1 MFLFAEKIYTAASLA
16 VRADDRCDGLMLR
29 MIPVYGDITLLFHL
43 AVESQLAIAAA
54 ERRHAN
60 FHFCQ
65 AGDLANES
73 SELLR
78 QLWSSSL
85 LSGVT
90 SGLKFQDTICR
101 TMSVFLLI
109 VLILSIV

>member
-54 ERRHAN
+54 ERWHAN

-78 QLWSSSL
+78 QFLMELFSSL
-85 LSGVT
+85 RSYFRLEIS
-90 SGLKFQDTICR
+90 R
-101 TMSVFLLI
+101 TQYVEPCLYS
-109 VLILSIV
+109 S